1 MRHWGNMTLANAWRR
16 WRDALQQHNAL
27 LGTLRSVA
35 VRLQQPLKEDAW
47 EAWQGYIVQQRDAKV
62 CLAAC

>member
-1 MRHWGNMTLANAWRR
+1 MRHWGNMTLMSAWRR
-16 WRDALQQHNAL
+16 WRDAVQQHNAL

-47 EAWQGYIVQQRDAKV
+47 QAWQGCIGQQRDVKV
-62 CLAAC
+62 CFAAC